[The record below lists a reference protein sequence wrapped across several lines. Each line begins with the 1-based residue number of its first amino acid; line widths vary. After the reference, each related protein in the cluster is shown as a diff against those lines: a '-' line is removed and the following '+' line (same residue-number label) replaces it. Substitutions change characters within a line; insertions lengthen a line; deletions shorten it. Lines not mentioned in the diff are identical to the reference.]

1 MGALAVAAAA
11 PAAGPSED
19 DGKGGDGG
27 SRDEAASAMSEGDE
41 PEGDDA
47 VHVFAGHSGAR
58 RPRCRRRSALPLPLS
73 ARSPLERN
81 PRVPSSSLAGPVY
94 TVACSPAELGLVAS
108 GGGDDVA
115 YLWRIGADDE
125 PARLAGHGD
134 SVVALAFSHDG
145 ALLATGGLDGLVHVW
160 DAASGRLLHKLEGP
174 GEGIEWLQWHPR
186 GHVVV
191 AGSEDFTAWMW
202 NADSADCLAVFS
214 GHAGAVTCGSFT
226 PDGKAVVTGSED
238 ATLRIWS
245 PKSGEVSSVIQGHGF
260 HSEGLTSL
268 RISNDSFVAVT
279 GSTDNTARVVSLQ
292 SHKVVGALAEHTDSV
307 ESVGLCSCLPMAAT
321 GSLDGKVILW
331 DLNTLQ
337 VGVVKILWHPSS
349 PLVYA
354 GDLSGSVRVWDGR
367 TGNVARMFQGHRD
380 SLLDLAITSD
390 GAFILSGSDD
400 HTARV
405 FGM

>member
-47 VHVFAGHSGAR
+47 VHVFAGHG
-58 RPRCRRRSALPLPLS
+58 
-73 ARSPLERN
+73 
-81 PRVPSSSLAGPVY
+81 GPVY
-94 TVACSPAELGLVAS
+94 AVACSPAELGLVAS

-145 ALLATGGLDGLVHVW
+145 ALLATGGLEGLVHVW
-160 DAASGRLLHKLEGP
+160 DAASGCLLHKLEGP

-191 AGSEDFTAWMW
+191 AGSEDLTAWMW
-202 NADSADCLAVFS
+202 NADSADCMAVFS
-214 GHAGAVTCGSFT
+214 GHAGPVTCGSFT

-245 PKSGEVSSVIQGHGF
+245 PKSGEVSTVIQGHGF

-268 RISNDSFVAVT
+268 GISTDPLIAIT
-279 GSTDNTARVVSLQ
+279 GATDNTARVVSLQ
-292 SHKVVGALAEHTDSV
+292 SHKVVGALAEHMDSV
-307 ESVGLCSCLPMAAT
+307 ESVGLCSSLPMAAT
-321 GSLDGKVILW
+321 GSLDGK
-331 DLNTLQ
+331 